1 MINPSKIDPN
11 GLTPESFAKQMLEL
25 KGKLEKLE
33 MEDKQL
39 KIEFR
44 EYKIENE
51 KGKNDSQRQED
62 ENEKLKLDVIKL
74 TSQYQKQFSETMD
87 AKMLLT

>member
-1 MINPSKIDPN
+1 
-11 GLTPESFAKQMLEL
+11 MLDL

-51 KGKNDSQRQED
+51 KGKNDS
-62 ENEKLKLDVIKL
+62 
-74 TSQYQKQFSETMD
+74 
-87 AKMLLT
+87 